1 MLDLPPHPVAVTTRK
16 MTFFVGNPYKP
27 SCVTVTGWG
36 GRPNVYGVHFFW
48 GPPYLPYDTRV
59 AQLSSTILWQCICI
73 YIYICN
79 IYIFNIKIIKKIKY
93 IYIYVYEYASSKYS
107 CGMYIKCFALL
118 RDLLGMVV
126 NDLQLEMQFGHE
138 FELPGKYIIL
148 SICAKTVYILLMEEI
163 LHQLI

>member
-1 MLDLPPHPVAVTTRK
+1 MYMGFIFLGGPHIFPMIQELRNSRVP
-16 MTFFVGNPYKP
+16 F
-27 SCVTVTGWG
+27 
-36 GRPNVYGVHFFW
+36 YGSAYVF
-48 GPPYLPYDTRV
+48 
-59 AQLSSTILWQCICI
+59 I
-73 YIYICN
+73 YIYAIY
-79 IYIFNIKIIKKIKY
+79 IYIFNIKNIKY